1 MYSYNEIIR
10 FKCSEGFNIQGDQN
24 RKCTGKETFRP
35 PFPNCT
41 GMEVYF
47 VKKKMVAFLFT
58 HFLKLFRNN
67 LNRYTQKINA
77 YHYSRSSMSWLSKDK
92 ESFANIHIE
101 KRIRFKKKKKEFLI
115 HKFIYNI
122 R

>member
-1 MYSYNEIIR
+1 MHRERNVSSPIPKLHRYGSL
-10 FKCSEGFNIQGDQN
+10 
-24 RKCTGKETFRP
+24 FR
-35 PFPNCT
+35 
-41 GMEVYF
+41 
-47 VKKKMVAFLFT
+47 KKKMVAFLFT

-101 KRIRFKKKKKEFLI
+101 KKLDFKKKKRVFI